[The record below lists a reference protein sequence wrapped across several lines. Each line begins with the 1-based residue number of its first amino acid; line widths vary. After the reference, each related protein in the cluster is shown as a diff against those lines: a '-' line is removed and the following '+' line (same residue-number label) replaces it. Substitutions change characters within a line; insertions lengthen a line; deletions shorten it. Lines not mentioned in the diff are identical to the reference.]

1 MGASL
6 FCSYYIENQI
16 TQLRRAIAESK
27 LNEMCQKL
35 KSKDKVYDQE
45 QEIEYNSV
53 KKSKISELVDS
64 EIDLFGNTAL
74 LYSIEMKQLN
84 SFKFLLLEL
93 NADPNKPNYYSGH
106 TPLHVLAQCKVQQPS
121 DQRDSKKSKVTFV
134 SASVSSSIGG
144 SEPISLSPNKLAFRL
159 DNLSSASK
167 GEANLS
173 SSSSSGNSDS
183 DLAQKPMNLNDFMEM
198 VDLLIDKKASINM
211 PVKVNKNQLGRFDI
225 KFATPLLFA
234 IFNQNKVM
242 VNRLIKA
249 GCDTNYQD
257 SYSKISALQM
267 ACYMGSI
274 DIIAILLDNNK
285 SKVDLYSK
293 SKEGSNC
300 LHWLAISEK
309 DDIGILRLIMNHL
322 TKEFETKYVNE
333 TKLPTSEPDFYNK
346 LDAYLKDFIDQTN
359 DNKQTPLML
368 AANLN
373 KQNLVKS
380 LLDYEAGIDLKDIND
395 LTAINYSNQN
405 SCMELIKS
413 YNKVKKITLKKSS
426 TYFKYRRADDGPM
439 ESSVRSQPS
448 VDLSTKY
455 KNSNNDPNDLVIK
468 SIS

>member
-1 MGASL
+1 MGGSL

-27 LNEMCQKL
+27 LNEMCHKF
-35 KSKDKVYDQE
+35 KSKDKVYDQN
-45 QEIEYNSV
+45 QEMDYNSV
-53 KKSKISELVDS
+53 KKSKLSELVDS

-93 NADPNKPNYYSGH
+93 NADPNKPNYFTGY
-106 TPLHVLAQCKVQQPS
+106 TPLHVLAQCKVQQPN
-121 DQRDSKKSKVTFV
+121 DQRDSKKSRVTFA
-134 SASVSSSIGG
+134 SASLSSSIGDD
-144 SEPISLSPNKLAFRL
+144 PISLSPKKLASRS

-167 GEANLS
+167 TEADLS
-173 SSSSSGNSDS
+173 VSTTSGSSDL
-183 DLAQKPMNLNDFMEM
+183 DLAQKPMSINDFMEM
-198 VDLLIDKKASINM
+198 VDLLIDMKASINM
-211 PVKVNKNQLGRFDI
+211 QAKVLKNQLGRFDI
-225 KFATPLLFA
+225 KLATPLMFA
-234 IFNQNKVM
+234 IYNQNKVM

-257 SYSKISALQM
+257 SYSKISALHM

-346 LDAYLKDFIDQTN
+346 LDAYLKSFIDQTN

-426 TYFKYRRADDGPM
+426 TYFKYRRTDDGPM
-439 ESSVRSQPS
+439 ESSVRSQPN
-448 VDLSTKY
+448 VDLSAKY
-455 KNSNNDPNDLVIK
+455 NSNNNNSNDLVIK

>member
-1 MGASL
+1 MGGSL

-27 LNEMCQKL
+27 LNEMCHKF
-35 KSKDKVYDQE
+35 KSKDKVYDQN
-45 QEIEYNSV
+45 QEMEYNSV
-53 KKSKISELVDS
+53 KKSKLSELVDS

-93 NADPNKPNYYSGH
+93 NADPNKPNYFTGY
-106 TPLHVLAQCKVQQPS
+106 TPLHVLAQCKVQQPN
-121 DQRDSKKSKVTFV
+121 DQRDSKKSRVTFA
-134 SASVSSSIGG
+134 SASLSSSIGDD
-144 SEPISLSPNKLAFRL
+144 PISLSPKKLASRS

-167 GEANLS
+167 TEADLS
-173 SSSSSGNSDS
+173 VSTTSGSSDL
-183 DLAQKPMNLNDFMEM
+183 DLAQKPMSINDFMEM
-198 VDLLIDKKASINM
+198 VDLLIDRKASINM
-211 PVKVNKNQLGRFDI
+211 PAKVHKNQLGRFDI
-225 KFATPLLFA
+225 KLATPLMFA
-234 IFNQNKVM
+234 IYNQNKVM

-257 SYSKISALQM
+257 SYSKISALHM

-346 LDAYLKDFIDQTN
+346 LDAYLKSFIDQTN

-426 TYFKYRRADDGPM
+426 TYFKYRRTDDGPM
-439 ESSVRSQPS
+439 ESSVRSQPN
-448 VDLSTKY
+448 VDLSAKY
-455 KNSNNDPNDLVIK
+455 NSNNNNSNDLVIK